1 MESTKAID
9 YGRPFDARFYYNG
22 RDLGARWTPS
32 RTIFKLWS
40 PEAERVELSLYPD
53 GVSAAGATLP
63 LQQGDRGVWSLAL
76 DGDLHGVYYDY
87 TVTMGGEARATADPY
102 AAACCRNGARSMVID
117 LARAAPEGFERDVP
131 PPLQTEQVI
140 CGLDGRGFS

>member
-1 MESTKAID
+1 MHSLPEYDIIPPWWAFPVRTHIFTLGVYSLESTKAID

-40 PEAERVELSLYPD
+40 PEAERVELSLYQD
-53 GVSAAGATLP
+53 GVSSAGATLP

-102 AAACCRNGARSMVID
+102 AAAYHQPGNGQLPSGI
-117 LARAAPEGFERDVP
+117 
-131 PPLQTEQVI
+131 
-140 CGLDGRGFS
+140 